1 MEAKEFIHVEI
12 EVYNKE
18 LADIGIESKESIWA
32 EAVINESEVAAI
44 RASLDNDDRCI
55 IYLKNGDNFI
65 IRMHFYEAMHLFTN
79 NYISKE

>member
-1 MEAKEFIHVEI
+1 MQTKDFIQVEI

-18 LADIGIESKESIWA
+18 LASLGVESKESIWA

-44 RASLDNDDRCI
+44 RASLDNNDRCI

-65 IRMHFYEAMHLFTN
+65 IRMHFYEAVYLFTN
-79 NYISKE
+79 NKFEN